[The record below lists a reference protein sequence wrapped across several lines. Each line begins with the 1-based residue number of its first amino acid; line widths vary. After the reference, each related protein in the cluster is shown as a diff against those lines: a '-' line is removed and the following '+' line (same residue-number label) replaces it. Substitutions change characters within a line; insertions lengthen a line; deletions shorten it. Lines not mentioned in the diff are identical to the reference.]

1 MEENQ
6 PAAGQGRGG
15 YTKVSALR
23 RCQLLVN
30 ITTKVNFREESEG
43 GQRGSFV
50 IACRELLPNVR
61 TNVMKKRR
69 YLFHNLAIDYGSL

>member
-6 PAAGQGRGG
+6 PAAGLGRGG

-69 YLFHNLAIDYGSL
+69 YLFHNLAVDYGSL